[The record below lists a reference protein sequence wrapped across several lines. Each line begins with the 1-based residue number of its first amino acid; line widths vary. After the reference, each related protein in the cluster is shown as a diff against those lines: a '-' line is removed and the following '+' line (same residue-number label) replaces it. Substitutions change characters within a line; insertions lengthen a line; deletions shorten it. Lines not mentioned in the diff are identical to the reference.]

1 MTKDQMEFLQKLS
14 TGKIVDEVA
23 YEELVKVVF
32 EELKKKALQE
42 TTYTKEEVNNL
53 LGQASKFTVQVVE
66 TLPETGKEYVL
77 YFVTDPKGKDK
88 NIKLEYMWIN
98 NKFELIGSTQL
109 EPTSVFKAEKS
120 DLTTADTDV
129 IKKYFTDNSG
139 QVAKAGDIFLITTVV
154 DKKVYEQSS
163 YIYSETAWEA
173 ITGNVDADKV
183 ILRED
188 FLGSGNWTQFGNY
201 TKTQTGTIDMKNKG
215 MSVQAWL
222 KGAVSKEEQP
232 RITANPAVSGF
243 SLSGAKAVEV
253 GTKVETATFGTAQLS
268 AGSYTY
274 GPATGIVAKT
284 FKVDRVAQPT
294 SFNKENVASAASG
307 TDNNDGN
314 GFIIGDGSEANT
326 VTSLK
331 YKVTVTHGEGAVA
344 ITNWKNP
351 SEPEIKISAGNK
363 IQETSAYTGFRK
375 YFYGGT
381 TDISEINS
389 VYIRKLTNSTGA
401 YRAQTLTLTVPAG
414 SKRVVVACL
423 ATVKGVTKVIN
434 KSAMNA
440 DITSAFV
447 KQTVNVEGANGYT
460 AKPYNAFVFEP
471 AVAFEQ
477 QAILE
482 ITLG

>member
-42 TTYTKEEVNNL
+42 TTYTKTEVNNL
-53 LGQASKFTVQVVE
+53 LGKINKFSIEVLDV
-66 TLPETGKEYVL
+66 LPETGKEFVI
-77 YFVTDPKGKDK
+77 YFIDDPKGKDK
-88 NIKLEYMWIN
+88 NVKLEYMWIGE
-98 NKFELIGSTQL
+98 KFELIGSTQL
-109 EPTSVFKAEKS
+109 EPTSVFKAEKT
-120 DLTTADTDV
+120 DLTTADGDV
-129 IKKYFTDNSG
+129 IKKYFTDNAEK
-139 QVAKAGDIFLITTVV
+139 VAKAGDIFLITTIIE
-154 DKKVYEQSS
+154 KKTYEQSS
-163 YIYSETAWEA
+163 YIYNGTNWEA

-183 ILRED
+183 ILTED

-344 ITNWKNP
+344 ITNWENP
-351 SEPEIKISAGNK
+351 SKPEIKISAGNK

-389 VYIRKLTNSTGA
+389 TYIRKLTNSTGV

-447 KQTVNVEGANGYT
+447 KSTVNVEGANGYT
-460 AKPYNAFVFEP
+460 AKEYNAFVFEP